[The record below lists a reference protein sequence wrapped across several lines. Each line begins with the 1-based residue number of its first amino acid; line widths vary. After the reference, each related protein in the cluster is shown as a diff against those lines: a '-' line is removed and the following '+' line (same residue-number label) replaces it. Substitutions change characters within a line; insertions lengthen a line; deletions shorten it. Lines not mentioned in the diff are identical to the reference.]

1 MKVLIAD
8 NVDAVRYGLAAF
20 LDEQMQVEV
29 AGEAASF
36 EELVK
41 LLLSGCP
48 DMLLMSWE
56 LPGQRGETLLISVR
70 LICPETYI
78 VVLSSQVE
86 AASRALELGAD
97 YFISKAEPPERLLEL
112 IRIVSQRPSYSSFR

>member
-20 LDEQMQVEV
+20 LEEQMQVEV
-29 AGEAASF
+29 MGEAANF

-41 LLLSGCP
+41 LLLLGCP

-56 LPGQRGETLLISVR
+56 LPGQNGETLLNSVR

-78 VVLSSQVE
+78 VVLSSQIEV
-86 AASRALELGAD
+86 ASRALELGAD
-97 YFISKAEPPERLLEL
+97 NFISKAEPPQRLLEMVRK
-112 IRIVSQRPSYSSFR
+112 ISKDSSYSSFR

>member
-20 LDEQMQVEV
+20 LEEQMQVEV
-29 AGEAASF
+29 MGEATNF

-41 LLLSGCP
+41 LLLLGCP

-56 LPGQRGETLLISVR
+56 LPGQNGETLLNSVR

-86 AASRALELGAD
+86 VASRALELGAD
-97 YFISKAEPPERLLEL
+97 NFISKAEPPQRLLEMVRK
-112 IRIVSQRPSYSSFR
+112 ISKDSSYSSFR